1 MEKNKKNHE
10 KASNLVNCPELRMK
24 VMVSVKI
31 DLLET
36 EL

>member
-10 KASNLVNCPELRMK
+10 KASNLVNRPELCMK